1 MSIFKACDI
10 RGVAG
15 TEVNESIARPI
26 GRSLGAMI
34 RRRSAEP
41 VCVGGDFR
49 RTTPAIKQALLEG
62 LLEAGVS
69 AADVGQVPT
78 PVVYFAA
85 KHLDCRSVA
94 IVTASHN
101 PGKYNGIKFMIGD
114 EPAVPDLMR
123 ELEAGINSPASSA
136 GNAARGSV
144 RSVDVIPAYE
154 SWVRTQAETIGGA
167 SIDGMKIV
175 IDAMEGAFT
184 NIAARVF
191 EAEGCRVITIGGP
204 IDPDFARRTPNPA
217 IDENLSALAKRVVA
231 EGADLGIALDGDGDR
246 AAFVDHTGRVARAEQ
261 IGALLASQY
270 FVHPTV
276 VYDQKCASVL
286 TDAVRSAEGKSIMQP
301 SGYGFIKSAMIRNQA
316 DLGVEV
322 SGHYFFKAHGG
333 GDDGLFAA
341 LVVAR
346 LLAKSK
352 KPLADWIEAMGWP
365 TITPDLRIPFQGDA
379 ASIVERIAAHCGGRI
394 ARMDG
399 VRAEYDDGWALAR
412 ASITEPLMTFRFE
425 GKDAS
430 SLRRIVERFL
440 AAVPDVRSKVME
452 KIDA

>member
-15 TEVNESIARPI
+15 PELNEPIARAI

-34 RRRSAEP
+34 RRRNAEP
-41 VCVGGDFR
+41 VCLGGDFR

-62 LLEAGVS
+62 LLDAGVS
-69 AADVGQVPT
+69 VQDVGQVPT

-85 KHLDCRSVA
+85 KHLHCRSVA

-123 ELEAGINSPASSA
+123 ELEAGINAPASTESCGFVQSA
-136 GNAARGSV
+136 DVILPYESSV
-144 RSVDVIPAYE
+144 RT
-154 SWVRTQAETIGGA
+154 RAETLGGE
-167 SIDGMKIV
+167 SIAGMKIV

-184 NIAARVF
+184 KIAPRVF
-191 EAEGCRVITIGGP
+191 EAEGCRVISIGGP
-204 IDPDFARRTPNPA
+204 IDPDFGRRSPNPA
-217 IDENLSALAKRVVA
+217 VDENLSALAKRVIA

-261 IGALLASQY
+261 IGALLATQY
-270 FVHPTV
+270 FTHPTLI
-276 VYDQKCASVL
+276 YDQKCASVL
-286 TDAVRSAEGKSIMQP
+286 TKAVREAGGKSIMQP
-301 SGYGFIKSAMIRNQA
+301 SGYGFIKTAMIQNRA

-322 SGHYFFKAHGG
+322 SGHYFFKTLRG

-341 LVVAR
+341 LAVAR

-352 KPLADWIEAMGWP
+352 TSLAGWIEAIGWP
-365 TITPDLRIPFQGDA
+365 TITPDLRIPFQGD
-379 ASIVERIAAHCGGRI
+379 SSPVLERIAAHCGGRI
-394 ARMDG
+394 ERMDG

-430 SLRRIVERFL
+430 GLRRIVEQFL
-440 AAVPDVRSKVME
+440 AGVPDLRSNVME